1 MSTLALPPLNV
12 PLARALVQ
20 RSGARAAL
28 RAQGD
33 TPAADDVALL
43 RVLVGLSQLLIDV
56 SQIDELVL
64 SPLLVGSDCAVALHA
79 RVRLSLAAPS
89 GALNFSI
96 RPYPSNLVETLDW
109 HGRAITLRPIR
120 PEDEAQHIAFLSQLD
135 PADIRMRVFYSRR
148 SIERSELARLTQI
161 DYAREMA
168 FVAVETGPDGV
179 ERTLGVVR
187 AIADPDNVSAEFGIV
202 IRSDMKGLRLGQL
215 LMQRI
220 IDYQRGQRT
229 QKLVATVLAENT
241 RMLELARR
249 LGFVERPS
257 DQGEGIRYVELAL

>member
-1 MSTLALPPLNV
+1 M
-12 PLARALVQ
+12 
-20 RSGARAAL
+20 
-28 RAQGD
+28 
-33 TPAADDVALL
+33 
-43 RVLVGLSQLLIDV
+43 
-56 SQIDELVL
+56 
-64 SPLLVGSDCAVALHA
+64 
-79 RVRLSLAAPS
+79 RLSLDAPA
-89 GALNFSI
+89 GALNFAI

-109 HGRAITLRPIR
+109 HGRTLTLRPIR
-120 PEDEAQHIAFLSQLD
+120 PEDEAQHMAFLSQLD

-168 FVAVETGPDGV
+168 FIAVDTGADGN

-202 IRSDMKGLRLGQL
+202 VRSDMKGQRLGEL

-220 IDYQRGQRT
+220 IDYQRGHGT
-229 QKLVATVLAENT
+229 KKLVATVLAENN

-249 LGFVERPS
+249 LGFVEKPS
-257 DQGEGIRYVELAL
+257 DQGEGMRYIELDL

>member
-1 MSTLALPPLNV
+1 V
-12 PLARALVQ
+12 
-20 RSGARAAL
+20 
-28 RAQGD
+28 
-33 TPAADDVALL
+33 
-43 RVLVGLSQLLIDV
+43 SQLA
-56 SQIDELVL
+56 ELEL
-64 SPLLVGSDCAVALHA
+64 DPLLVGSDGTLALRA
-79 RVRLSLAAPS
+79 RVRLSLAAPA
-89 GALNFSI
+89 GALNFAI

-109 HGRAITLRPIR
+109 QGRAITLRPIR

-168 FVAVETGPDGV
+168 FVAVETGPDGE

-241 RMLELARR
+241 RMLELARQ